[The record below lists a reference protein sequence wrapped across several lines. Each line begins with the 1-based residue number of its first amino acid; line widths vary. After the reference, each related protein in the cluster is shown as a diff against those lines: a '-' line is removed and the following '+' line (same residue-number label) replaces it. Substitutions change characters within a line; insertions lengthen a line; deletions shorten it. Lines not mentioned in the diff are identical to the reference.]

1 MFEGKVSQICG
12 PLLAED
18 GEQPRFAQIYVC
30 DPGTQHSIRMDNMY
44 VPKGLTEKQKMCL
57 SRIMKK
63 LQTMLLDVN
72 PFVKDFVQICEI
84 PDEEISEGKLVIS
97 CKARP
102 EGEHERRHNA
112 QQSLTEVS
120 VLTNCES
127 GDLVIRKRGGGLQF
141 INDIHPSA
149 QPMHFVLLF
158 PYGTK
163 GYDTAEKHKDENGE
177 CGTRR
182 VTPREFFV
190 FHINMRDTS
199 SDFLFRCARL
209 FQEYLCL
216 AYTTVE
222 SQRLKFMRHN
232 QKALRADTYKNI
244 REEIDKRVPLTDRV
258 RAGDEAV
265 RFGKKIILASSYVGS
280 PRWYNAQFQDGL
292 AICREYYILIFS

>member
-1 MFEGKVSQICG
+1 M
-12 PLLAED
+12 
-18 GEQPRFAQIYVC
+18 
-30 DPGTQHSIRMDNMY
+30 
-44 VPKGLTEKQKMCL
+44 
-57 SRIMKK
+57 
-63 LQTMLLDVN
+63 
-72 PFVKDFVQICEI
+72 
-84 PDEEISEGKLVIS
+84 
-97 CKARP
+97 
-102 EGEHERRHNA
+102 
-112 QQSLTEVS
+112 
-120 VLTNCES
+120 LTNCES

-163 GYDTAEKHKDENGE
+163 GYDAAEKHKDENGE

-190 FHINMRDTS
+190 FHINMRDPS
-199 SDFLFRCARL
+199 SDFLLRCARL

-216 AYTTVE
+216 AYTIVE

-265 RFGKKIILASSYVGS
+265 RFGKTIILSSGS
-280 PRWYNAQFQDGL
+280 LGYTF
-292 AICREYYILIFS
+292 